1 MGRQPDKT
9 LQIHPLPNPYPVPDR
24 AISLVFQ
31 GQGNVL
37 LAREALGR
45 TSRARDDLIEHVSE
59 QGDGRINRLPFPFDT
74 LEFGMETFAGP
85 LCPL

>member
-1 MGRQPDKT
+1 M
-9 LQIHPLPNPYPVPDR
+9 
-24 AISLVFQ
+24 
-31 GQGNVL
+31 L

-45 TSRARDDLIEHVSE
+45 TSRARDDLIEHVTE
-59 QGDGRINRLPFPFDT
+59 QGDGRINHLLLPFDT